1 MTLSRRRALQALLV
15 APALVPVARPRARAQ
30 NDAPAALSGEL
41 TFWHGLGTKAALL
54 NDRIIP
60 AWTERYPDVTVNVL
74 QVPFDQLRA
83 KYVTEAAAGAGPDVL
98 LGASDWI
105 GEYFE
110 ADVIQPD
117 DLAGDDFA
125 GGYNPTAIEGVTY
138 EDQIYAVPQN
148 INGVALFY
156 NRELIPTP
164 PANTDD
170 LLAMAAQVAQTPDRQ
185 GFGLIANLYSNAGY
199 LYGLG
204 GQIFTEDGLSAF
216 DSPETIQF
224 FDLLRTLS
232 PAPGV
237 VTDSQQGN
245 IESSF
250 REGRLGMMFNGPWF
264 LQAANES
271 LGAEAVGVAVLPA
284 ISSAE
289 NAPAQPFVGIQS
301 LYVDRNAEADQAQL
315 AFAFAR
321 WMSEEGTQIFVAEAG
336 QLPAST
342 AVALP
347 AENQSAPVFLQ
358 QYEAGVPL
366 PSNPLMTT
374 VFTAAEAAIPAVLE
388 GSASPDEAGREAKE
402 TIDSSA
408 E

>member
-1 MTLSRRRALQALLV
+1 MHLSRRRALQALLAV
-15 APALVPVARPRARAQ
+15 PSLVVLGAPTTRAQ
-30 NDAPAALSGEL
+30 DGAASLSGEI
-41 TFWHGLGTKAALL
+41 TFWHGLGTEASLL

-60 AWTERYPDVTVNVL
+60 AWNEQYPDVAVNVL

-83 KYVTEAAAGAGPDVL
+83 KYVTESAAGGGPEVL

-110 ADVIQPD
+110 ADVIQPID
-117 DLAGDDFA
+117 ELAGDDFA
-125 GGYNPTAIEGVTY
+125 AAYNPTAIEGVTY
-138 EDQIYAVPQN
+138 EGQIYAVPQN
-148 INGVALFY
+148 INGVAFFY
-156 NRELIPTP
+156 NKDLVPTP
-164 PANTDD
+164 PTTTDE
-170 LLAMAAQVAQTPDRQ
+170 LLAMAAQVANAPDRQ

-199 LYGLG
+199 FYGLG

-216 DSPETIQF
+216 DSPETVAF
-224 FDLLRTLS
+224 FDLLRTIS
-232 PAPGV
+232 QAPGV
-237 VTDSQQGN
+237 VTDAQQGN

-271 LGAEAVGVAVLPA
+271 LGADKVGVAVLPA
-284 ISSAE
+284 ISAAE

-301 LYVDRNAEADQAQL
+301 LYLNRNAEEDQAQL
-315 AFAFAR
+315 AFEFAR
-321 WMSEEGTQIFVAEAG
+321 WMSSEGTQIFVDEAG

-342 AVALP
+342 AVELP
-347 AENQSAPVFLQ
+347 AANAAAPVFLE
-358 QYEAGVPL
+358 QYEGGVPL

-374 VFTAAEAAIPAVLE
+374 VFTAADAAIPAVIE
-388 GSASPDEAGREAKE
+388 GSATPEEAAREAKE